1 MLDKLKTLGK
11 DALIYGLGG
20 MVSKFIGFFLLPI
33 FTRVFNPSD
42 YGIMDVIATM
52 TALAGIVL
60 TAGTETA
67 LSFYFFKYREPDEQ
81 RKTVTSTAVYLLG
94 INAVVAVVVWFL
106 ADKISLLTF
115 DTSNYSVYLR
125 VAILSL
131 PLGSLVGLHL
141 NVLRL
146 QRKPWAYTSFSISQ
160 LLLTV
165 FLNIY
170 LVVILRTGIIGVFW
184 TNLAMSGLFAMIGI
198 IVNRSYM
205 SIAALSRRR
214 LAEVLRYGL
223 PLVIGGLSM
232 WSINSIDRFF
242 LVNYSTLD
250 QVGLY
255 SVGIR
260 LASVVGFITWAF
272 RLANAPFQFEI
283 SYSKD
288 APQIYARTL
297 TYFVLITSLV
307 CVPLALFAKPI
318 LRLLTRE
325 AYLGANIVV
334 GLAAYSAVAY
344 GMYQIIGVGL
354 LITKKTLFTSVA
366 ISIGA
371 IANVIFLFLLV
382 PPFGMLGAAVS
393 VLLTHAAVLTILYI
407 GAQRAYPVP
416 YDLKRIST
424 ILVFAGIV
432 IGVRLII
439 NTNHIVVE
447 ILSASGL
454 FIAYLTILT
463 LSPVFTSNEKRILFD
478 TFKRIITVLRTEHL
492 RV

>member
-20 MVSKFIGFFLLPI
+20 MISKFIGFFLLPI

-67 LSFYFFKYREPDEQ
+67 LSYYFFKYNEPDEQ

-94 INAVVAVVVWFL
+94 INAVVALVVWFL
-106 ADKISLLTF
+106 AEKISTLTF
-115 DTSNYSVYLR
+115 GKDDYAIYLR

-146 QRKPWAYTSFSISQ
+146 QRKPWAYISFSISQ
-160 LLLTV
+160 LFLTV
-165 FLNIY
+165 LLNIY
-170 LVVILRTGIIGVFW
+170 LVVILRVGIIGVFW
-184 TNLAMSGLFAMIGI
+184 TNLLVAGLFAMIGSV
-198 IVNRSYM
+198 VNRSYM
-205 SIAALSRRR
+205 SVAALSRKR
-214 LAEVLRYGL
+214 LADILNYGL

-242 LVNYSTLD
+242 LVTYSNLD

-260 LASVVGFITWAF
+260 LASVIAFIAWAF

-283 SYSKD
+283 STSAD

-307 CVPLALFAKPI
+307 CVPLSLFAKPV
-318 LRLLTRE
+318 LRLLTTE
-325 AYLGANIVV
+325 AYLGAHIIV
-334 GLAAYSAVAY
+334 GLMSYSAVAY
-344 GMYQIIGVGL
+344 GMYQIVGAGL

-371 IANVIFLFLLV
+371 VANVLYLFLLV
-382 PPFGMLGAAVS
+382 PPFGMLGAGFAL
-393 VLLTHAAVLTILYI
+393 LLTHTTVLTILYI

-416 YDLKRIST
+416 YDLRRILT
-424 ILVFAGIV
+424 VLVCAGII
-432 IGVRLII
+432 IGIGMII
-439 NTNHIVVE
+439 NTQHIAIE
-447 ILSASGL
+447 ILSSTGL
-454 FIAYLTILT
+454 FIAYLIM
-463 LSPVFTSNEKRILFD
+463 LSLLSVITANEKRFLVD
-478 TFKRIITVLRTEHL
+478 TFKKMTMIFRTVQ
-492 RV
+492 

>member
-11 DALIYGLGG
+11 DSLIYGLGG

-42 YGIMDVIATM
+42 YGIMDIIATM

-67 LSFYFFKYREPDEQ
+67 LSYYFFQYKEPDEQ

-94 INAVVAVVVWFL
+94 INAVVAAVVWLL
-106 ADKISLLTF
+106 AEEISTVTF
-115 DTSNYSVYLR
+115 GKSDYAVYLR

-146 QRKPWAYTSFSISQ
+146 QRKPWAYTSFTISQ

-165 FLNIY
+165 LLNIY
-170 LVVILRTGIIGVFW
+170 LVVILRVGIIGVFW
-184 TNLAMSGLFAMIGI
+184 TNLVVSGIFVIIGSV
-198 IVNRSYM
+198 VNRSYI
-205 SIAALSRRR
+205 SVAALSRRR
-214 LAEVLRYGL
+214 LVDILRFGL

-242 LVNYSTLD
+242 LVTYSNLD

-260 LASVVGFITWAF
+260 LASVIAFITWAF

-283 SYSKD
+283 SSSAD
-288 APQIYARTL
+288 APQIYALTL

-307 CVPLALFAKPI
+307 CVPLALFAKPV
-318 LRLLTRE
+318 LRLLTTE
-325 AYLGANIVV
+325 AYLGAYIVV

-344 GMYQIIGVGL
+344 GMYQIVGAGL
-354 LITKKTLFTSVA
+354 LITKKTLFTSMA

-371 IANVIFLFLLV
+371 GANVLFLFLLV
-382 PPFGMLGAAVS
+382 PPFGMLGAALAI
-393 VLLTHAAVLTILYI
+393 LLTHTTVLTILYV

-416 YDLKRIST
+416 YDLRRIFT
-424 ILVFAGIV
+424 VLICAGIV
-432 IGVRLII
+432 IGIGMII
-439 NTNHIVVE
+439 NTQNIAIE
-447 ILSASGL
+447 ILSSSGL
-454 FIAYLTILT
+454 FVFYVAIL
-463 LSPVFTSNEKRILFD
+463 LIS
-478 TFKRIITVLRTEHL
+478 IITPKEKVMFAKAIKNLTMFF

>member
-1 MLDKLKTLGK
+1 
-11 DALIYGLGG
+11 
-20 MVSKFIGFFLLPI
+20 
-33 FTRVFNPSD
+33 
-42 YGIMDVIATM
+42 
-52 TALAGIVL
+52 
-60 TAGTETA
+60 
-67 LSFYFFKYREPDEQ
+67 
-81 RKTVTSTAVYLLG
+81 
-94 INAVVAVVVWFL
+94 
-106 ADKISLLTF
+106 
-115 DTSNYSVYLR
+115 
-125 VAILSL
+125 
-131 PLGSLVGLHL
+131 
-141 NVLRL
+141 
-146 QRKPWAYTSFSISQ
+146 
-160 LLLTV
+160 
-165 FLNIY
+165 
-170 LVVILRTGIIGVFW
+170 
-184 TNLAMSGLFAMIGI
+184 
-198 IVNRSYM
+198 M

-454 FIAYLTILT
+454 FIVYLIM
-463 LSPVFTSNEKRILFD
+463 LSLLSVITVNEKRILFD